1 MAWAKELASSLHAFE
16 DCPSPRALVGLEPG
30 TIITEYSYLYD
41 TEVWKQCNVFISAI
55 PEILE
60 VERNCAI
67 SREDSCHERERGIHC
82 KPVVACQIRDTS
94 STIVGLYTL
103 LVSSCAVMPL
113 NQISVREL

>member
-55 PEILE
+55 PEIL
-60 VERNCAI
+60 
-67 SREDSCHERERGIHC
+67 
-82 KPVVACQIRDTS
+82 
-94 STIVGLYTL
+94 
-103 LVSSCAVMPL
+103 
-113 NQISVREL
+113 